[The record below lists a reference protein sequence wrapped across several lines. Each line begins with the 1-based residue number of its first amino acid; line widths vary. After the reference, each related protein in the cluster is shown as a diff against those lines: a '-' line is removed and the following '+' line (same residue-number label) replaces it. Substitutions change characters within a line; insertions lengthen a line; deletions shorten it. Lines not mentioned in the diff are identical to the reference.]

1 MPSIEQE
8 QYAEDIMQFLQGV
21 GIRYRISEE
30 QLARLDLPIMIMI
43 PDLTG
48 GTTVSYLPQYGW

>member
-8 QYAEDIMQFLQGV
+8 QYAEDIMQFLSGV

-43 PDLTG
+43 PDLIG